1 MSASNKKKLR
11 KEQKAAAMTEKQ
23 KQAAKEAKSLKRY
36 TVTFVVVMALVV
48 AIVIGVAV
56 RTPIL
61 GLIDRST
68 HAVSIGDHWL
78 STTDFSYFYVDAI
91 SDYSNAIY
99 EQYYGTYGNYW
110 QLMLPFDAT
119 KPLNVQPHE
128 EDGTWA
134 DFFMNEALESAKGV
148 YGVYDLAVK
157 ENHTMTEDEQK
168 TVDDYLN
175 SLDVYA
181 NYYGFSSVD
190 SYLRST
196 YGNGANV
203 DTYRKYYY
211 DSALSSSYY
220 KVHEEKLKESYTDED
235 YRAFEKG
242 KFNIYSTFDYA
253 VYRVNSDDYLGE
265 GTKDENGK
273 VTHTDEQKAA
283 ALAAAKKD
291 ADNLATSAITSIETF
306 DGFIKNLPINAEK
319 KDKVACTSYE
329 NAFYNSI
336 SISDI
341 QRWIGHVDR
350 KSNDMTVIPI
360 TQSTTKDGKTTL
372 VTTGYY
378 VVLLL
383 ERDNNDTLNMI
394 DVRHILKK
402 FEGGTLDK
410 ETNETVYSKE
420 EKEAAKKYAQ
430 ETLDNFLKSE
440 NPDGESFGIL
450 ANLNSADSNGSDG
463 GLYEYVYPH
472 QMAPAFNDWC
482 FDPYRQ
488 PGDTGIVETEYG
500 YHVMYF
506 EKEHDITY
514 RDYMIQLDMV
524 NEDGLEWLEGIAK
537 EMPATVVNLSGMA
550 WDYVMSK

>member
-1 MSASNKKKLR
+1 MSASDKKKLR
-11 KEQKAAAMTEKQ
+11 KERNAAAMTEKQ
-23 KQAAKEAKSLKRY
+23 KKAAKEAKSLKRY
-36 TVTFVVVMALVV
+36 TVTFIVVMALVV

-56 RTPIL
+56 RTPNL

-78 STTDFSYFYVDAI
+78 STTDFSYFYIDAI

-99 EQYYGTYGNYW
+99 EQYYSTYGNYW

-119 KPLNVQPHE
+119 KPLNAQAY

-134 DFFMNEALESAKGV
+134 DFFMDEALESAKGV

-157 ENHTMTEDEQK
+157 AGHSLTEDEQK
-168 TVDDYLN
+168 TVEDYLS

-181 NYYGFSSVD
+181 KYYGFSSVD

-196 YGNGANV
+196 YGNGANM

-211 DSALSSSYY
+211 ETALSSSYY
-220 KVHEEKLKESYTDED
+220 KVHEKELKDSYTDED

-242 KFNIYSTFDYA
+242 KFNIYSIFDYA
-253 VYRVNSDDYLGE
+253 VYRINADAYLGE

-273 VTHTDEQKAA
+273 VTYTDEEKSA
-283 ALAAAKKD
+283 ALEAAKRD
-291 ADNLATSAITSIETF
+291 AYLLAGYHMTSVEDF
-306 DGFIKNLPINAEK
+306 DGYIKNLPVNSDQ
-319 KDKVACTSYE
+319 KDKVACTSYD

-336 SISDI
+336 TVSEI

-350 KSNDMTVIPI
+350 KNNDTTVIPI
-360 TQSTTKDGKTTL
+360 TQTTTNDGKSTL
-372 VTTGYY
+372 TTTGYY

-383 ERDNNDTLNMI
+383 ERDDNNTLNMI

-420 EKEAAKKYAQ
+420 EKEAAKKYA
-430 ETLDNFLKSE
+430 EEMLDKFLH
-440 NPDGESFGIL
+440 GEEVTGEAFGIL

-463 GLYEYVYPH
+463 GLYEYVYPN
-472 QMAPAFNDWC
+472 QMLPAFNDWC

-488 PGDTGIVETEYG
+488 PGDTGIVETKHG

-514 RDYMIQLDMV
+514 RDYMIQIDMA
-524 NEDGLEWLEGIAK
+524 NEDGMEWLEGIAK
-537 EMPATVVNLSGMA
+537 EMPATVVNLSGMP
-550 WDYVMSK
+550 WDYTMQQ